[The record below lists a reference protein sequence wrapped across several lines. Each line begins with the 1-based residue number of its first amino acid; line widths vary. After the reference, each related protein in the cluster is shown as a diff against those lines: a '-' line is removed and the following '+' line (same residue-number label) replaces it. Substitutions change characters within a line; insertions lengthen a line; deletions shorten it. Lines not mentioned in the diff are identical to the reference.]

1 MILDRIENAR
11 KYEAA
16 FPGIEKSAAAAAEIP
31 AAEIFQGR
39 EPVFPT
45 VGARIN
51 FGEFETS
58 PVPETLRYEAHRE
71 NTDVMILASGS
82 EKIYFADLSDL
93 KVTDEYSAPSDVLF
107 GNADEPAGFVV
118 LRPGFFAIFTPN
130 DAHAPGLEADGL
142 PCRVKKLV
150 IKLKNR

>member
-1 MILDRIENAR
+1 MILDRIENAG

-16 FPGIEKSAAAAAEIP
+16 FPGIEKSVAAAAEIP

-39 EPVFPT
+39 EPVFPA

-58 PVPETLRYEAHRE
+58 PVPETLRE

-93 KVTDEYSAPSDVLF
+93 KVTDEYSAPPDVLF